1 MRQSRRVRLRAR
13 LRTAGAA
20 LAATFRLR
28 NLRRARR
35 SVAYGAREYLCF
47 YLAMLIIG
55 TGFFVI
61 ALGADAEL
69 EHTRRQIT
77 DNYDYHIEIGG
88 MTQEQMTALKKKL
101 EKISGKTVKLTQ
113 KTDPSVLAGLRVE
126 LEGKQLDGTVKS
138 RLDGL
143 SRKLNELIV

>member
-20 LAATFRLR
+20 LAATFRPR

-35 SVAYGAREYLCF
+35 SVVYSALEYLCF

-88 MTQEQMTALKKKL
+88 MTQEQMTA
-101 EKISGKTVKLTQ
+101 
-113 KTDPSVLAGLRVE
+113 ANNRFYVE
-126 LEGKQLDGTVKS
+126 LEKEVPWLEAVRIRQETDGS
-138 RLDGL
+138 YLLCYGSGRL
-143 SRKLNELIV
+143 

>member
-69 EHTRRQIT
+69 EHTWRQIT
-77 DNYDYHIEIGG
+77 DNYDYHTGRSDVLLN
-88 MTQEQMTALKKKL
+88 TA
-101 EKISGKTVKLTQ
+101 IDNTIF
-113 KTDPSVLAGLRVE
+113 AYIYRLR
-126 LEGKQLDGTVKS
+126 
-138 RLDGL
+138 
-143 SRKLNELIV
+143 